1 MNIDWA
7 AFFAW
12 LTLVVHWGIIIGLGF
27 RIVTKRRPTGVS
39 LAWLTFIAVV
49 PFVGALFYLLVG
61 ELWLAGFRVRRAR
74 ALGEQKRARL
84 RELRVESEAEIG
96 VSQGPARLLDA
107 YASHG
112 LGVPTLAGNRVELYP
127 EAGDAF
133 AAMVH
138 DIDAAKRRC
147 LMLFYIWSCG
157 GRTVEIGEALIRAAR
172 RGVECRVLLDAVG
185 SRPFFGCDLDRRMR
199 AAGVQ
204 VRGALPVGR
213 LRSLLARIDL
223 RNHRK
228 ILAIDGRLGYCGSLN
243 LADPTLF
250 KISRG
255 PWVDMMA
262 RVEGPAAEALELI
275 VQQDWW
281 VECGRGGDTAFED
294 VNIGAYRPGN
304 VAIQVV
310 SSGPGQTPRATHDML
325 LTLVYAASKE
335 LIITTPYFIPS
346 EPMENALIGAARRG
360 VRVSLVLPEKV
371 DSLLV
376 KHASRAYYQ
385 ELLDEGIEIWL
396 FRDGLL
402 HAKTMS
408 ADGSVCMFGS
418 ANIDR
423 RSFEVNFE
431 TTMFIYDAAVTGQLV
446 ALQRSYMDRSIRLE
460 PEMWARRGVHRRL
473 IEGAA
478 QLAAPLL

>member
-1 MNIDWA
+1 MGIDWA

-12 LTLVVHWGIIIGLGF
+12 LTLMMHWGIIIGLGF

-39 LAWLTFIAVV
+39 LAWLTVIATL
-49 PFVGALFYLLVG
+49 PFVGAVVYLLVG

-74 ALGEQKRARL
+74 SLGDQKRARL
-84 RELRVESEAEIG
+84 RELRVESEAHIG
-96 VSQGPARLLDA
+96 VSSGPAQALDA

-112 LGVPTLAGNRVELYP
+112 LGVPTLAGNRVDLYP
-127 EAGDAF
+127 EADQAF
-133 AAMVH
+133 EAMVR
-138 DIDAAKRRC
+138 DIDNARRRC
-147 LMLFYIWSCG
+147 LLLFYIWSCG
-157 GRTVEIGEALIRAAR
+157 GRADAVGEALIRAAR
-172 RGVECRVLLDAVG
+172 RGLECRVLLDAVG

-199 AAGVQ
+199 EAGVQ
-204 VRGALPVGR
+204 VREALPVGR
-213 LRSLLARIDL
+213 LRSVLARIDL

-228 ILAIDGRLGYCGSLN
+228 IMSIDGRVGYCGSLN
-243 LADPTLF
+243 LADPKFF
-250 KISRG
+250 KIRKG
-255 PWVDMMA
+255 PWVDMIA

-281 VECGRGGDTAFED
+281 VEQGQEGGKPFED
-294 VNIGAYRPGN
+294 VNIGAYRPGE
-304 VAIQVV
+304 VPIQVV

-325 LTLVYAASKE
+325 LTLVYAATRE

-360 VRVSLVLPEKV
+360 VRVSLVLPDKV
-371 DSLLV
+371 DSLMV

-385 ELLDEGIEIWL
+385 ELLDEGIEIRL
-396 FRDGLL
+396 FRNGLL

-423 RSFEVNFE
+423 RSFDVNFE
-431 TTMFIYDAAVTGQLV
+431 TTMFIYDEGVTAQLV
-446 ALQRSYMDRSIRLE
+446 ALQRSYMDRSVRVDRE
-460 PEMWARRGVHRRL
+460 AWSRRGVHRRL

-478 QLAAPLL
+478 QLASPLL